1 LSLHNEYGFSLI
13 ELLAVIGVFLVLSTI
28 SIIAWNASGPS
39 IALNGSAQGL
49 GDALELCMLKA
60 HNHKNEFFVLL
71 NYGERIY
78 RTNDDVTL
86 NFPGHSYVL
95 VNDDGW
101 DPTDVSRTRMYNVHT
116 RHDGLTPEFRPEW
129 IPDEPDFRSS
139 WRNNNMIESRE
150 IFRGPIRLG
159 RSVIFQQR
167 DELRA
172 VPVRIVF
179 THRLPYMY
187 WHGMNV
193 PVNRAMYDHERRVD
207 PAHIYMSNRHYQPDL
222 NTLDNKVHL
231 RLIRVM
237 SQKIEVI
244 RQPA

>member
-1 LSLHNEYGFSLI
+1 MKIDNECGFTLI

-49 GDALELCMLKA
+49 GDALELCMLRA
-60 HNHKNEFFVLL
+60 HNQKNEFFVLL
-71 NYGERIY
+71 NFAERIY
-78 RTNDDVTL
+78 RTNDDITL
-86 NFPGHSYVL
+86 RFPDNSYVL

-101 DPTDVSRTRMYNVHT
+101 DPSGVSVTRNYNVHT
-116 RHDGLTPEFRPEW
+116 RHDGTTPEFRAEW
-129 IPDEPDFRSS
+129 IPDKPDYRQN

-150 IFRGPIRLG
+150 LFRGPIKLG
-159 RSVIFQQR
+159 RSVFFQQR
-167 DELRA
+167 RELQDT
-172 VPVRIVF
+172 PVRIVF
-179 THRLPYMY
+179 SHRMPYMY

-193 PVNRAMYDHERRVD
+193 PVNRAIRDEERRED
-207 PAHIYMSNRHYQPDL
+207 PAHIYMSNHHFRPEL
-222 NTLDNKVHL
+222 NTLDNLAHL

-244 RQPA
+244 REPV